1 MNAATVL
8 LTFFLILQ
16 DTQGMYYRY
25 PIYLD
30 LKWVIFMSYYWNI
43 SITKT
48 IFKATESID
57 SMELTA
63 DPMTTTPNNCTCTS
77 ICRCAVEYSD
87 CDPGN
92 PISWWP
98 NLNTAIGEV
107 RD

>member
-1 MNAATVL
+1 
-8 LTFFLILQ
+8 
-16 DTQGMYYRY
+16 
-25 PIYLD
+25 
-30 LKWVIFMSYYWNI
+30 
-43 SITKT
+43 
-48 IFKATESID
+48 
-57 SMELTA
+57 MELTA

-107 RD
+107 RDWCHTGRSASFKKYAV